1 MSNRIHQAVE
11 FAASPAR
18 LYDALID
25 EKQFS
30 ALSGGA
36 PAKISSEVG
45 GGFSCFG
52 GMIVAR
58 QVELIPNRRIVQ
70 AWRVGNWDAGVY
82 SIARFEISEKGS
94 GSLLVFDHTGFPDG
108 QGEHLDAGWKA
119 NYWEP
124 LKKYLA

>member
-1 MSNRIHQAVE
+1 MSNRIHQEVE
-11 FAASPAR
+11 FAASPTR

-25 EKQFS
+25 EEQFS

-36 PAKISSEVG
+36 PAKISREVG

-52 GMIVAR
+52 GMIVGR

-108 QGEHLDAGWKA
+108 QREHLDAGWKA